1 MSSGNVKIH
10 AMPPIWGGICFIL
23 VALFQASFFMNT
35 LLHFSRRTP
44 SAGQVVFRNTHA
56 LRFASLM
63 AATY

>member
-35 LLHFSRRTP
+35 LLHFS
-44 SAGQVVFRNTHA
+44 
-56 LRFASLM
+56 
-63 AATY
+63 